1 MSDND
6 FQKYEDLKK
15 IEDPVFI
22 STLQQIKSDISNQF
36 SPLPNRINS
45 INLLRSMCKYHTTYF
60 YNFFWGIKKDFIKNC
75 LNYENNS
82 KLQQMSFFFLNEIL
96 TIINY
101 EIPQEYTNQF
111 IFWLYE
117 NTFGFLTKSNNILKE
132 SAKNLI
138 KNISDKI
145 PCEAVGICLLK
156 SLQVNDENIIDFI
169 SQCINLYFNEY
180 ISYGLNFNYII
191 QNLEI
196 DKVCMDKENQNY
208 YLRIKNIFKSF
219 DNMLQKEGS
228 DISLITDNL
237 DSKNKTIFFD
247 LIK

>member
-1 MSDND
+1 
-6 FQKYEDLKK
+6 
-15 IEDPVFI
+15 
-22 STLQQIKSDISNQF
+22 
-36 SPLPNRINS
+36 
-45 INLLRSMCKYHTTYF
+45 
-60 YNFFWGIKKDFIKNC
+60 
-75 LNYENNS
+75 
-82 KLQQMSFFFLNEIL
+82 MSFFFLNEIL
-96 TIINY
+96 TNINY

-111 IFWLYE
+111 VFWLYE

-237 DSKNKTIFFD
+237 DSKNKTNFFD

>member
-1 MSDND
+1 M
-6 FQKYEDLKK
+6 
-15 IEDPVFI
+15 I
-22 STLQQIKSDISNQF
+22 
-36 SPLPNRINS
+36 
-45 INLLRSMCKYHTTYF
+45 
-60 YNFFWGIKKDFIKNC
+60 
-75 LNYENNS
+75 
-82 KLQQMSFFFLNEIL
+82 
-96 TIINY
+96 
-101 EIPQEYTNQF
+101 
-111 IFWLYE
+111 
-117 NTFGFLTKSNNILKE
+117 KSNNILKE

-138 KNISDKI
+138 KNISYKI

-196 DKVCMDKENQNY
+196 DKICMDKENQNY

>member
-1 MSDND
+1 MIYLRKFDLASLEAEGNIIKHWKNKLTIGTGLYPFNIFPLKEIYSFSFENPITILYGDNGSG
-6 FQKYEDLKK
+6 K
-15 IEDPVFI
+15 
-22 STLQQIKSDISNQF
+22 STL
-36 SPLPNRINS
+36 L
-45 INLLRSMCKYHTTYF
+45 
-60 YNFFWGIKKDFIKNC
+60 
-75 LNYENNS
+75 
-82 KLQQMSFFFLNEIL
+82 
-96 TIINY
+96 
-101 EIPQEYTNQF
+101 
-111 IFWLYE
+111 
-117 NTFGFLTKSNNILKE
+117 
-132 SAKNLI
+132 
-138 KNISDKI
+138 
-145 PCEAVGICLLK
+145 
-156 SLQVNDENIIDFI
+156 NIIAEKLKLKR
-169 SQCINLYFNEY
+169 SAAYNRTHWFNEY